1 MAPQTDKP
9 LLFSSLLVLAMGLA
23 AIGGAWIFEIVIDLV
38 PCPLCLQQRWAYYAG
53 LPLALLALLLLLA
66 GAGRGIARGLLAIVA
81 LMFLLN
87 AGLGVY
93 HSGIEWHWWPGPTG
107 CAIGA
112 GSPTEATGLAE
123 RMARTRVVACDEAA
137 WRFLGL
143 SLAGYNVLVSLGIVA
158 LIGWALGKTRQD

>member
-1 MAPQTDKP
+1 MTPQDDKP
-9 LLFSSLLVLAMGLA
+9 LKLASLAVLALGLA
-23 AIGGAWIFEIVIDLV
+23 AIGGAWIFELVIDLV

-53 LPLALLALLLLLA
+53 LPLALVALLLLFA
-66 GAGRGIARGLLAIVA
+66 GTGRGMARGLLALVA
-81 LMFLLN
+81 LFFLLN

-107 CAIGA
+107 CATGA
-112 GSPTEATGLAE
+112 GSPTEAGGLAA

-143 SLAGYNVLVSLGIVA
+143 SLAGYNVLVSLGITA
-158 LIGWALGKTRQD
+158 LIAWALGKSRKS

>member
-1 MAPQTDKP
+1 MTQQTDKP
-9 LLFSSLLVLAMGLA
+9 LIFASLVVLAMGLA

-53 LPLALLALLLLLA
+53 LPLALIALMLLFN
-66 GAGRGIARGLLAIVA
+66 GTGRGVARGLLAVVA
-81 LMFLLN
+81 VMFLLN

-107 CAIGA
+107 CATGA
-112 GSPTEATGLAE
+112 GSPLDAAGLAA

-158 LIGWALGKTRQD
+158 LIGWALAKSQKN